1 MTPSHTINILK
12 PMDCLDK
19 MKSVT
24 LILDRPLKRQNFV
37 NMLEQA

>member
-19 MKSVT
+19 MKSVKV
-24 LILDRPLKRQNFV
+24 ILDRPLRRQNFV